1 MSVNWCWLQNFIF
14 FFFPFLLTAHCL
26 FCCKQSLKKIK
37 PSVGS
42 LFKSVAIF
50 STSLPHENVFHRHKQ
65 SRLNPQLVPFSNP
78 SHPQTANIHL
88 FVPDICADEVEDLAI
103 ARIVCLLLLYLW
115 EGKSKSADASSS
127 CYRIVLALGGDLKAS
142 TRWGE
147 PWAAEVFSSWKSLR
161 TDLPTLSSGSQSCTA
176 HLHSQSSFGFQGHPA
191 TATAVCELGWA
202 PAF

>member
-78 SHPQTANIHL
+78 SHPQTANTS
-88 FVPDICADEVEDLAI
+88 ICARYLCRWGRRSSHRQNCMSAAPLPMRGKVQKCWRQLQLLPHRARSWWRPQGINTLRRAMSSQSLFQLEVFAD
-103 ARIVCLLLLYLW
+103 RPPNVVFRFSIVH
-115 EGKSKSADASSS
+115 ST
-127 CYRIVLALGGDLKAS
+127 LALSVQL
-142 TRWGE
+142 W
-147 PWAAEVFSSWKSLR
+147 
-161 TDLPTLSSGSQSCTA
+161 
-176 HLHSQSSFGFQGHPA
+176 FQGHPA

-202 PAF
+202 PDF